1 MTTASSVK
9 LDRDRSCAPGG
20 LSGRIPS
27 MLNVSSSR
35 VIHRVY
41 DIVRKRRNR
50 RHSINTVSGDVAGPC
65 RKARSMPRGSKIS
78 RDGGCA
84 ARGRQDA
91 GALARRERPGICD

>member
-1 MTTASSVK
+1 MRNLDISFSLGGTVAGKEKIHDDSVK

-20 LSGRIPS
+20 S

-50 RHSINTVSGDVAGPC
+50 RHSINTVSGDSHEVH
-65 RKARSMPRGSKIS
+65 
-78 RDGGCA
+78 
-84 ARGRQDA
+84 Q
-91 GALARRERPGICD
+91 